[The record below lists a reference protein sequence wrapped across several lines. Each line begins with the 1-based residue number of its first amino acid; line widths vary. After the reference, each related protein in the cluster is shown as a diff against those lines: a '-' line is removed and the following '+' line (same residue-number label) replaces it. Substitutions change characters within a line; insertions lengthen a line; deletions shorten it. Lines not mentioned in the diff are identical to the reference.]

1 MKNNSS
7 KSPSFHPLLT
17 HALSLQAG
25 NPVRSWDLVHEG
37 KGAEIFTRGM
47 HPSVESVRLLSDQP
61 HSHSSKAESCFP
73 SSVPFCHLPLIMSQ
87 TGKAGAPRRR
97 SDTWHFLTGRARNV
111 LLHPKVVDGLP
122 ARRSRSHW
130 PVPCVG
136 SQAVLSC
143 PTSTLPCRRTS
154 QAPALAA
161 GWSVASLRISE
172 KSDKESVHRHLISK
186 EAI

>member
-7 KSPSFHPLLT
+7 KSPSLHPLLT

-25 NPVRSWDLVHEG
+25 SPVHSWDLVHEG

-47 HPSVESVRLLSDQP
+47 HPGVESVRLLSDQP

-73 SSVPFCHLPLIMSQ
+73 SSVPFCRLPLIMSQ

-122 ARRSRSHW
+122 AWRSRSHRLYHAWGPGLCRAARPLLCPAGEHPRLRLWQPAGVW
-130 PVPCVG
+130 PLTV
-136 SQAVLSC
+136 SQ
-143 PTSTLPCRRTS
+143 RS
-154 QAPALAA
+154 QTKSQ
-161 GWSVASLRISE
+161 SV
-172 KSDKESVHRHLISK
+172 VT
-186 EAI
+186 